1 MAKLVKTMSLI
12 VAATASVA
20 VCAAP
25 SMAQGFKI
33 DQRKLDK
40 TTFYSAPRQM
50 QILDERPIIK
60 DFREAPAAQQQIE
73 LPPGPQG
80 YGGGGGGG
88 AGALQGGGPGGG
100 AGGAPMQMGGPVV
113 QPRTSNGMVPSAGAL
128 PRSGF
133 GPSNIPARGILPKGP
148 LADGTNTNRLMGKM
162 MTPPKAQGAS
172 AGPARGMAPTKG
184 PTNGNYSGPAV
195 SSYSGGYG
203 NGSGAGFGGASS
215 RTDTS
220 VRGSLLRKN

>member
-1 MAKLVKTMSLI
+1 MAKLAISLVI
-12 VAATASVA
+12 AATASLA
-20 VCAAP
+20 VCTAP

-60 DFREAPAAQQQIE
+60 DFREAPQAQQQIE

-80 YGGGGGGG
+80 FGGGGGGG

-100 AGGAPMQMGGPVV
+100 GGGAPMQMGGPVV

-128 PRSGF
+128 PKSGF
-133 GPSNIPARGILPKGP
+133 GPSNIPARGMGPKGP
-148 LADGTNTNRLMGKM
+148 LADATTTNRLMGKM

-172 AGPARGMAPTKG
+172 AGPARGMAPSRG
-184 PTNGNYSGPAV
+184 PTNGNYNGPAV

-203 NGSGAGFGGASS
+203 SGSGAGFGGDSS
-215 RTDTS
+215 RTNTA
-220 VRGSLLRKN
+220 VRGTLLKKN

>member
-1 MAKLVKTMSLI
+1 MAKLVKTVSLI
-12 VAATASVA
+12 VAATACVA
-20 VCAAP
+20 VSAAP

-60 DFREAPAAQQQIE
+60 DFREAPAAPQQIE

-80 YGGGGGGG
+80 FGGGGGGG

-100 AGGAPMQMGGPVV
+100 GGSAPMQMGGPVV

-133 GPSNIPARGILPKGP
+133 GPSNIPARGLGPKGP

-172 AGPARGMAPTKG
+172 VGPARGMAPSRG
-184 PTNGNYSGPAV
+184 PTNGNYNGPAV

-203 NGSGAGFGGASS
+203 SGSGAGFGGSSS

-220 VRGSLLRKN
+220 VRGSLLKKN

>member
-12 VAATASVA
+12 VAASASVA
-20 VCAAP
+20 MCAAP

-60 DFREAPAAQQQIE
+60 DFREAPQAQQQIE

-100 AGGAPMQMGGPVV
+100 PNGGPLQMGGPSV
-113 QPRTSNGMVPSAGAL
+113 QPRTSNGMMPNMGSL
-128 PRSGF
+128 PKTGF
-133 GPSNIPARGILPKGP
+133 GQTNIPARGMGPKGP
-148 LADGTNTNRLMGKM
+148 LADATSTNRLMGKM
-162 MTPPKAQGAS
+162 MTPPKSQGAS

-184 PTNGNYSGPAV
+184 PSNGNYAGPAV

-203 NGSGAGFGGASS
+203 NGSGAGFGGSSS

-220 VRGSLLRKN
+220 VRGSLLKRN

>member
-12 VAATASVA
+12 VAAGATVA
-20 VCAAP
+20 LCAAP
-25 SMAQGFKI
+25 SLAQGFKI

-60 DFREAPAAQQQIE
+60 DFREAPQAQQQIE
-73 LPPGPQG
+73 SPPYPCGP
-80 YGGGGGGG
+80 GG

-100 AGGAPMQMGGPVV
+100 PNGGPLQMGGPVV
-113 QPRTSNGMVPSAGAL
+113 QPRTSNGMMPNMGSL
-128 PRSGF
+128 PKTGF
-133 GPSNIPARGILPKGP
+133 GQSNIPARGMGPKGP
-148 LADGTNTNRLMGKM
+148 LADATSTNRLMGKM
-162 MTPPKAQGAS
+162 MTPPKSQGAS
-172 AGPARGMAPTKG
+172 AGPARGMAPSRG
-184 PTNGNYSGPAV
+184 QTNGNYNGPAV

-203 NGSGAGFGGASS
+203 NGSGAGFGGSAS

-220 VRGSLLRKN
+220 VRGSLLKKN